1 MAHRISDAQARM
13 LMEEKAKSGKV
24 GMAALKVGV
33 HRKTAGKYLKAGK
46 LPSELVKPRSWR
58 TREDP
63 FGEDWEKEV
72 VARLIDAE
80 ELEAKTLLE
89 YLIGL
94 RPEKYEE
101 GHLRTLQR
109 RIRVWRAM
117 RGPDK
122 EVMFPQ
128 EHRPGEA
135 MQTDF
140 TWATELGITIQGR
153 PFPHMLCHPVLPYS
167 NWEWATICRS
177 ESLLA
182 LRSGTQAAVF
192 RLGRRP
198 EWHQTDNSTA
208 ATHKPGTGEGDGE
221 DRKFNEEYLA
231 LMRHLGMKPRTITV
245 GKKNQNGD
253 VEALNGAFKRRLAQ
267 HLLMRGSRDF
277 ESEESYRSWLEAV
290 LEKANARRSKKLSE
304 ELAVMKVLEVSRL
317 PEYREITVGVK
328 GPSTIRVKKNGYS
341 VPSRLIGEDVQV
353 RVYDDHLEV
362 FYRGELQLTVPRLV
376 GDGKHYINY
385 RHVIWSLVQKP
396 GAFRDYK
403 YREDMFPT
411 LVFRQAYD
419 RLVDQLGERRA
430 DIDYLRILHLAGST
444 MESDVEEALKLLLE
458 EKQVPT
464 LDQVKALAAPAK
476 PSVPALAP
484 LQVDLSSY
492 DRLLA
497 VVGGEA

>member
-1 MAHRISDAQARM
+1 
-13 LMEEKAKSGKV
+13 MEEKSKSGKV
-24 GMAALKVGV
+24 GMAALKAGV
-33 HRKTAGKYLKAGK
+33 HRKTARKYLKAGK
-46 LPSELVKPRSWR
+46 LPSEMIKPRSWR

-72 VARLIDAE
+72 VARLVDAE

-89 YLIGL
+89 HLVAL
-94 RPEKYEE
+94 RPEKYEA

-109 RIRVWRAM
+109 RIRTWRALS
-117 RGPDK
+117 GPDK
-122 EVMFPQ
+122 EVMFTQ

-140 TWATELGITIQGR
+140 TWVTELGITIRGQ
-153 PFPHMLCHPVLPYS
+153 PFPHMLCHPVLTYS
-167 NWEWATICRS
+167 NWEWATICQS
-177 ESLLA
+177 ESLMA
-182 LRSGTQAAVF
+182 LRTGVQAAAF
-192 RLGRRP
+192 RLGRVP

-208 ATHKPGTGEGDGE
+208 ATHKPGASEGE
-221 DRKFNEEYLA
+221 DRKFNAEYVA
-231 LMRHLGMKPRTITV
+231 LMRHLGMKPRTIAV

-253 VEALNGAFKRRLAQ
+253 VEALNGAFKRRLVQ
-267 HLLMRGSRDF
+267 HLAMRGSKDF
-277 ESEESYRSWLEAV
+277 ESEASYKSWLEAA
-290 LEKANARRSKKLSE
+290 LEKANGPRAQKVSE

-353 RVYDDHLEV
+353 RIYDDHLEV
-362 FYRGELQLTVPRLV
+362 SYHGEHQLTVPRLI
-376 GDGKHYINY
+376 GEGKHNVNY

-419 RLVDQLGERRA
+419 RLLERLGERRA
-430 DIDYLRILHLAGST
+430 DIEYLRILHLAGST

-464 LDQVKALAAPAK
+464 HDQVKSLAAPAK
-476 PSVPALAP
+476 PSVPMLAP

-492 DRLLA
+492 DRLLM